1 MTVKLVARALDLIE
15 VFAQHQRPLVLSELA
30 TYLDIPTSSCLSM
43 VRTMVNKG
51 YLYEV
56 KRRGGYYPT
65 RKLETQAAKIH
76 EGNQIIEMIHEHLL
90 RLQKEV
96 GESIVFGKIQDDQII
111 YLDVIESNQVIRY
124 AAQIGDVRPLHAN
137 SISKAI
143 LAQYDDEFVLDKL
156 VNLKMTK
163 LSDQTISS
171 PREFLNVLE
180 EVRKSGFASN
190 LGESA
195 EDLAAVAMPLNCSE
209 EWYGISIVGP
219 LNRMKKLWSSHP
231 KSLSK
236 CIELIN
242 AELKEM
248 GAQS

>member
-15 VFAQHQRPLVLSELA
+15 VFAHYQRPLVLSELA
-30 TYLDIPTSSCLSM
+30 AYLDIPPSSCLSM
-43 VRTMVNKG
+43 VRTMIDKG

-76 EGNQIIEMIHEHLL
+76 EGNQILEVIHEHLV

-96 GESIVFGKIQDDQII
+96 GESIVLGKIQDDQVI
-111 YLDVIESNQVIRY
+111 YLDVLESNQVIRY
-124 AAQIGDVRPLHAN
+124 AAQIGDLRPLHAN
-137 SISKAI
+137 SISKSI
-143 LAQYDDEFVLDKL
+143 LAQHDDEYILDKL
-156 VNLKMTK
+156 LNLKMTK
-163 LSDQTISS
+163 YSEQTISS
-171 PREFLNVLE
+171 PREFLNDLE
-180 EVRKSGFASN
+180 EVRKNGFSSN

-195 EDLAAVAMPLNCSE
+195 EDLAAIAMPLNCSG

-219 LNRMKKLWSSHP
+219 LNRMKKLWTSHP
-231 KSLSK
+231 KALSK

-242 AELKEM
+242 EELKEM
-248 GAQS
+248 GAQ